1 MAHSLSTMWW
11 ARYTLLRDIFLTL
24 LKNPS
29 LAKAA
34 LQAHLPR
41 YSKPRYRNAIIFSLV
56 LISGGLSSLVFYR
69 QQWKAQLL
77 KQQQQQ
83 QLVKAANEAAQQDLK
98 NHHRRRSSFL
108 PFREAD
114 SDQYEIM
121 VPYKNGLSK
130 VVISPIKRTT
140 FQAHR
145 RLFFDPIANNSK
157 LPVGVNRKFIR
168 QFAAI
173 WAIIVPRINSKSSML
188 LMVHTFFLFLRTWLS
203 LVIAKLDGQ
212 IVRDL
217 IAANGKQFAR
227 GLVYWLLIAI
237 PASYTN
243 AMIKFL
249 QAKIS
254 IDFRT
259 RLVRYIHDIYLDE
272 NFGFYKIN
280 NIDGGVQGV
289 DQYITA
295 DLTRFCDAAASLYSN
310 LGKPSVDFFIFSYQ
324 LSRNLGP
331 LALFGIFGNYFTTA
345 WLLKSIAPPFGKLT
359 AVEAKLEGEYR
370 NAHSRIIT
378 NAEEIAFYDGTE
390 LERSILIK
398 TYARLAAHIRAILRI
413 KVSYNMFEDFVLKY
427 SWSAIG
433 YLFASLPV
441 FLPNWSGQSVI
452 DETGVTSPAG
462 AVAANVAATLTA
474 AATAKQGG
482 GKEKDRMRQ
491 FITNKRLMLSL
502 ADAGGRMMYSI
513 KDLAELA
520 GYTSRVF
527 TLLSTLHRVQA
538 KAYGRNI
545 KDHGKKSK
553 AHRSRH
559 HKVALYSLEDVRGTT
574 QEGYDGIRFEHTPIV
589 VPGLGRD
596 LSPGELLVQ
605 DLNIVVNPGEHLL
618 ISGPNGAGKSAVA
631 RVLGGLWPVFRGLV
645 SKPLATDIAFLP
657 QRPYLSV
664 GTLREQIIYPY
675 TKADMDEMGYTD
687 EDLVKILDQVKL
699 EYLVAR
705 EGGWETRKQWK
716 DVFSGGEKQRVMFA
730 RILFKQPKFAVIDE
744 GTSAVSSD
752 VEGLLYET
760 CQREG
765 ITLITISHRPS
776 LLRYHKAQLK
786 LGLGEDGDE
795 WVLEKTNSEAAR
807 LSVQREIRDLETK
820 LGQVESWKTRRAD
833 IIAELAGQ
841 AV

>member
-1 MAHSLSTMWW
+1 MAQSLSTLWW
-11 ARYTLLRDIFLTL
+11 TRYNLFRDILVAI

-29 LAKAA
+29 LLKSTI
-34 LQAHLPR
+34 QTHIPCNTR
-41 YSKPRYRNAIIFSLV
+41 RRYRNSLILSLI
-56 LISGGLSSLVFYR
+56 LISGGIYTMAYYRRRRRAGLSG
-69 QQWKAQLL
+69 
-77 KQQQQQ
+77 KQQQEE
-83 QLVKAANEAAQQDLK
+83 LEKPGSGSSDEQDEISK
-98 NHHRRRSSFL
+98 NHHRRRSSFF
-108 PFREAD
+108 PFKD
-114 SDQYEIM
+114 TFTDQYEIM
-121 VPYKNGLSK
+121 VPYKNGQTK
-130 VVISPIKRTT
+130 VVITPTRMTT

-145 RLFFDPIANNSK
+145 RLFFDPVANSLK
-157 LPVGVNRKFIR
+157 ISTGVNRKFFR
-168 QFAAI
+168 QFLAI
-173 WAIIVPRINSKSSML
+173 WSIIVPRVNSKSSVL

-203 LVIAKLDGQ
+203 LVVAKLDGQ

-217 IAANGKQFAR
+217 IAANGRGFAR

-259 RLVRYIHDIYLDE
+259 RLVRYIHDIYLDD
-272 NFGFYKIN
+272 NLGFYKVN

-295 DLTRFCDAAASLYSN
+295 DLTKFCDSAASLYSS

-331 LALFGIFGNYFTTA
+331 LAIFGIFGNYFTTA
-345 WLLKSIAPPFGKLT
+345 WLLKSMAPPFGKLT

-398 TYARLAAHIRAILRI
+398 TYSRLVAHIRAILRI

-441 FLPNWSGQSVI
+441 FMPNWSGQSVI
-452 DETGVTSPAG
+452 DESRLVNTPSQAVT
-462 AVAANVAATLTA
+462 ANVSATIATA
-474 AATAKQGG
+474 AASQGNSG
-482 GKEKDRMRQ
+482 REKDRMRQ

-527 TLLSTLHRVQA
+527 TLLATLHRVQA
-538 KAYGRNI
+538 KAYGKSA
-545 KDHGKKSK
+545 KDKTTGKNTR
-553 AHRSRH
+553 HR
-559 HKVALYSLEDVRGTT
+559 VALYSLEDVRGTM
-574 QEGYDGIRFEHTPIV
+574 QEGYNGVRFEHTPIV

-605 DLNIVVNPGEHLL
+605 DLNIVINPGEHLL
-618 ISGPNGAGKSAVA
+618 ISGPNGSGKSAVA

-645 SKPLATDIAFLP
+645 SKPVAADIAFIP
-657 QRPYLSV
+657 QRPYLTV
-664 GTLREQIIYPY
+664 GTLREQVSYPY
-675 TKADMDEMGYTD
+675 TSADLEEMGVTD
-687 EDLVKILDQVKL
+687 AHLEKILEEVKL
-699 EYLVAR
+699 EYLVSR
-705 EGGWETRKQWK
+705 EGGWDVHKPWK

-730 RILFKQPKFAVIDE
+730 RVLLKQPKFAVIDE

-752 VEGLLYET
+752 VEGILYET
-760 CQREG
+760 CQRAG

-776 LLRYHKAQLK
+776 LLRYHGAQLR
-786 LGLGEDGDE
+786 LGLGENGDE
-795 WVLEKTNSEAAR
+795 WELEKTNTEAAR
-807 LSVQREIRDLETK
+807 LSVERE
-820 LGQVESWKTRRAD
+820 
-833 IIAELAGQ
+833 IAELESKLGRVEEWKARRQEIINELSGK
-841 AV
+841 